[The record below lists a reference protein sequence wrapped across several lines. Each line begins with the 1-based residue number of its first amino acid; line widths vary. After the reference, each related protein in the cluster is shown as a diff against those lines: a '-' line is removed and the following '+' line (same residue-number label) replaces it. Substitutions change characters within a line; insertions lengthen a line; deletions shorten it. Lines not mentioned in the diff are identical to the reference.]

1 VPDAVPVELVP
12 DADAD
17 ADADAVLAAE
27 LVVAAGVVP
36 VAPAAGV
43 AAVVGC
49 ALAAW
54 VSACSKLANKVIPCG
69 LFSPNESRSPPS
81 SLRVPPAGAC
91 TAVGLDRL
99 EAEMVLVDITLT
111 L

>member
-1 VPDAVPVELVP
+1 VLDAVVEVVPDV
-12 DADAD
+12 
-17 ADADAVLAAE
+17 DAVLVAE
-27 LVVAAGVVP
+27 VVVAAGVVP

-54 VSACSKLANKVIPCG
+54 VSACSKLANKVIPCW
-69 LFSPNESRSPPS
+69 LFSPDEPLSPPS
-81 SLRVPPAGAC
+81 SLRVPLAGRY
-91 TAVGLDRL
+91 TAAGLDKL